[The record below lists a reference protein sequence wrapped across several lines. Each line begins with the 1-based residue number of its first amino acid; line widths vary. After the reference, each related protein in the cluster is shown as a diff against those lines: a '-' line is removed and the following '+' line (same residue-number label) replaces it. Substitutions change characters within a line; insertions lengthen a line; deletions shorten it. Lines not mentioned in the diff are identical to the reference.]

1 LPNKL
6 LLAALAASLSAAPA
20 SATQCMYC
28 SDVEANTEVGLLLG
42 TAGGFGGIGA
52 NMRHRTRHWTT
63 DPAYGD
69 GAIFTIGQGFADD
82 QGMKVDFYD
91 EIVNLPVAELR
102 LSHAQEAGE
111 HVFAGTLRIIGLG
124 VWAVSCSED

>member
-1 LPNKL
+1 
-6 LLAALAASLSAAPA
+6 
-20 SATQCMYC
+20 MYC
-28 SDVEANTEVGLLLG
+28 SDAEATTEVGLLLG

-52 NMRHRTRHWTT
+52 NMRHQTRHWTT
-63 DPAYGD
+63 DPLYGD

-102 LSHAQEAGE
+102 LSHAEEAGE
-111 HVFAGTLRIIGLG
+111 HVFAGTLRIIDIG
-124 VWAVSCSED
+124 VWAVSCSEG

>member
-1 LPNKL
+1 M
-6 LLAALAASLSAAPA
+6 LAALAASLSAVPA
-20 SATQCMYC
+20 SATQWMYC
-28 SDVEANTEVGLLLG
+28 TDAEANTEVGLLLG

-63 DPAYGD
+63 DPAFGD

-82 QGMKVDFYD
+82 AGMKVDFYD

-102 LSHAQEAGE
+102 LSYATEAGE
-111 HVFAGTLRIIGLG
+111 HVFAGTLRIIDLG
-124 VWAVSCSED
+124 VWAVSCSEG